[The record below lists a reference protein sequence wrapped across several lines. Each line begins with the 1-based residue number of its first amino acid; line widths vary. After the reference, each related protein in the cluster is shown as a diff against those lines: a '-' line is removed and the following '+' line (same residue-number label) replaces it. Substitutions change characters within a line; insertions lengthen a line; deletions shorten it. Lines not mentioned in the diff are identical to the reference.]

1 MVRNIIMRD
10 NCYTIIW
17 HLSALL
23 SRRKTNWDMMSLLN
37 WTAKSVKINV
47 LMCQNHH
54 NKAKVKA
61 KLTKNLPTKNVSTF
75 SSITNQNS
83 HKTLVENRQKSLLLQ
98 NDSKRFKMTQGSFF
112 WKNFFLQL
120 AFKKCNFWCIKVLIR
135 IKNDLENWQIT
146 TMKLLLRTLN
156 HANSGSEL

>member
-37 WTAKSVKINV
+37 WTEAKSVKINV

-83 HKTLVENRQKSLLLQ
+83 HKTMVENRQKSLILQ
-98 NDSKRFKMTQGSFF
+98 IDSKRFKMTRASFF
-112 WKNFFLQL
+112 EKNFFLQF
-120 AFKKCNFWCIKVLIR
+120 AFKKTIFWYIKVLIWT
-135 IKNDLENWQIT
+135 KND
-146 TMKLLLRTLN
+146 
-156 HANSGSEL
+156 S

>member
-37 WTAKSVKINV
+37 WTSAKAAKSVKINV

-75 SSITNQNS
+75 SSITNQKLSQNDGWKSSKKS
-83 HKTLVENRQKSLLLQ
+83 HSLKWFKKIQ
-98 NDSKRFKMTQGSFF
+98 NDSSIVF
-112 WKNFFLQL
+112 
-120 AFKKCNFWCIKVLIR
+120 FKKTFFCSSRLKSVISDASKLWSGLKMILKIGR
-135 IKNDLENWQIT
+135 
-146 TMKLLLRTLN
+146 LLL
-156 HANSGSEL
+156 